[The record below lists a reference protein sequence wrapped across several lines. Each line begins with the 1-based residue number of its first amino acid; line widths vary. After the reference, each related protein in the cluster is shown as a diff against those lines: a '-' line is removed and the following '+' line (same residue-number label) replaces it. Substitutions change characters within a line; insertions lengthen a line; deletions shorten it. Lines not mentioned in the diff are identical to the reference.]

1 MLSEFKN
8 EVDVDAD
15 EVAEI
20 RRRLGEVEQ
29 RLEALEGGA
38 LTSTAKAELSRLSET
53 ERRIVSLVVAGRTNE
68 EVGER
73 LFLSPRTVEWSLT
86 KVYRKLRV
94 RSRTELAAKL
104 ASRAS
109 RQGNSRETP
118 GASLSGSKPEVQDED
133 RGGSP
138 SRDSSHFDH
147 MEER

>member
-1 MLSEFKN
+1 MLSEFKS

-29 RLEALEGGA
+29 RFEALEGGA

-53 ERRIVSLVVAGRTNE
+53 ERRIASLVIAGRTNE

-118 GASLSGSKPEVQDED
+118 GASLSGSEPEVQDED
-133 RGGSP
+133 RGGS
-138 SRDSSHFDH
+138 S
-147 MEER
+147 